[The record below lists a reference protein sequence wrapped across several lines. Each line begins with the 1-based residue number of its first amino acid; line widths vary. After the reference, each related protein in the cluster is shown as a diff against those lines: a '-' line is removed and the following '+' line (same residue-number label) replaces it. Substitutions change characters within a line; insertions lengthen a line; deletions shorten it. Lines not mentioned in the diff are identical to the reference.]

1 MSRQQELT
9 AQGSVSSGKVRWI
22 YSIPGQG
29 RSNPFWG
36 IYPLFSGG
44 FFGKRVVNN
53 EVVL

>member
-9 AQGSVSSGKVRWI
+9 AQWSVSSGKVVWVD
-22 YSIPGQG
+22 SIPDPG
-29 RSNPFWG
+29 RGNPFWG